1 MRPCFRSCPVRIQFY
16 FSGGVFGKPFGQN
29 AHFKV
34 SGTVKLKSLIVIPAR
49 RQSTRLPEKMLL
61 SETGKPLIQHTVEA
75 AAANSKTESIIV
87 ATDDSELLT
96 VVEGFGGVAEMT
108 SVDHTSGS
116 DRVAEVAS
124 RHEPFDIV
132 VNLQGD
138 EPDIPGQAID
148 LAISIL
154 EDTPE
159 AMVATL
165 ATPIRN
171 RAVLEDPACVK
182 VVLGNDS
189 RAMYF
194 SRSPIPYPRNWNDE
208 LLQQEPANFLQHVG
222 IYAYRREF
230 LMNFSKLP
238 PCASERLESLE
249 QLRVLSAGYPVF
261 VGQIDSPIFGIDT
274 PEDYKEFVRKCN
286 SH

>member
-1 MRPCFRSCPVRIQFY
+1 M
-16 FSGGVFGKPFGQN
+16 
-29 AHFKV
+29 
-34 SGTVKLKSLIVIPAR
+34 KLNSLIVIPAR
-49 RQSTRLPEKMLL
+49 RHSTRLPEKMLL

-75 AAANSKTESIIV
+75 ASTNTKTESIIV
-87 ATDDSELLT
+87 ATDDSELLS
-96 VVEGFGGVAEMT
+96 VVQGFGGTAEMT
-108 SVDHTSGS
+108 SVDHSSGS

-124 RHEPFDIV
+124 RHESFDIV

-154 EDTPE
+154 EDNPT

-165 ATPIRN
+165 ATPIRD
-171 RAVLEDPACVK
+171 RAVLDDHACVK
-182 VVLGNDS
+182 VVLANDG

-194 SRSPIPYPRNWNDE
+194 SRSPIPFPRKWDDG
-208 LLQQEPANFLQHVG
+208 LLQEQPANFLQHVG

-230 LMNFSKLP
+230 LMKFSELP
-238 PCASERLESLE
+238 ACNSERLESLE